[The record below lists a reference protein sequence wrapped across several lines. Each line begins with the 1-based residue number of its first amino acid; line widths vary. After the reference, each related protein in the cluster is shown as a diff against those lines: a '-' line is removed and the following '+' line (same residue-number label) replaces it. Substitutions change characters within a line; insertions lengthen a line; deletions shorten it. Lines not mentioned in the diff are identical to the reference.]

1 MKALVG
7 NIEGDV
13 KVDKDIP
20 EQLVEQGLPLSSVNS
35 IIWSHSHIDH
45 VGDPSVFPPSVGLVV
60 GATFKSDNMPGY
72 PTNPQGLLLD
82 SAFAGR
88 SVHELD
94 FSTTSLKIGGF
105 RAIDYFQDRSFFLL
119 DAPGHTK
126 HHLCALARTTL
137 DSFVLLA
144 GDSCHHMGQLRP
156 SSYLPLP
163 DAMSPSLMEVD
174 PASTGPQGSSSSTAL
189 RKLLPESKGTQ
200 SFYGLN
206 EGLHDDIAGAEDTL
220 EKLKV
225 FDAND
230 SVLVIIAHDWSLL
243 HVVDLYPKHLNQW
256 KQHNWG
262 KLGRWRFLA
271 DFKEAVAAP

>member
-1 MKALVG
+1 MKALLG

-20 EQLVEQGLPLSSVNS
+20 EQLVEQGLPLSSINA
-35 IIWSHSHIDH
+35 IIWSHAHVDH
-45 VGDPSVFPPSVGLVV
+45 VGDPSIFPSSVNLVV
-60 GATFKSDNMPGY
+60 GPTFRSENMPGY
-72 PTNPQGLLLD
+72 PKNPQGLLLD

-88 SVHELD
+88 SVRELD
-94 FSTTSLKIGGF
+94 FSTTRLKIGGF
-105 RAIDYFQDRSFFLL
+105 RAIDYFQDGSFFLL

-126 HHLCALARTTL
+126 HHLCALARTTP

-144 GDSCHHMGQLRP
+144 GDSCHHVGQLRP
-156 SSYLPLP
+156 SSYIPLP
-163 DAMSPSLMEVD
+163 DTISPSLVEVD

-189 RKLLPESKGTQ
+189 RKLLPDSKGTQ

-206 EGLHDDIAGAEDTL
+206 ESLHDDIASAEDTL

-262 KLGRWRFLA
+262 ELGRWRFLV
-271 DFKEAVAAP
+271 DFKEAVAAQ